1 MASMFRNNEKYVPY
15 FLKCVD
21 LVKKENKK
29 YNINYIIYTNN
40 NTDKTLNL
48 LTENKN
54 DDITIINND
63 YSEEFL
69 NKDKIT
75 KLYHLRE
82 DFLQIIKKETFD
94 YLILFDSDIFF
105 NESIISKSLEIMK
118 KNNFTTATT
127 NTINNKPFY
136 YDLFATIDGEG
147 RKLGTDLKGTY
158 PTIIL
163 YLKTLFWRNGI
174 QNVKSAFE
182 GATKFVID
190 MSPSAPNSKPV
201 PAAFTLRTCPAEPM
215 DVRPVPPNA
224 VPTVSPDWNSANPVA
239 TLDALKTTRTGVL
252 SAIS

>member
-1 MASMFRNNEKYVPY
+1 M
-15 FLKCVD
+15 
-21 LVKKENKK
+21 
-29 YNINYIIYTNN
+29 IYTNN

-136 YDLFATIDGEG
+136 YDLFATIDGDG

-174 QNVKSAFE
+174 QNVKSAFGGFFIIKKDE
-182 GATKFVID
+182 ITTKNLSYMTDIRKDKCEHLDFNKNFDIKFLNNITPIIRTD
-190 MSPSAPNSKPV
+190 DIHDIENYYQKSLEIIKNNHYDNRYFLNFF
-201 PAAFTLRTCPAEPM
+201 AFYIFILLLIC
-215 DVRPVPPNA
+215 
-224 VPTVSPDWNSANPVA
+224 
-239 TLDALKTTRTGVL
+239 L
-252 SAIS
+252 SIKYYII